1 MILLSSIYFIIISNL
16 NEGTNT
22 VLDLPIESLVLIKSK
37 HFGDL
42 LDSKRVIEVN
52 VFVEPL
58 FGGIFLV

>member
-1 MILLSSIYFIIISNL
+1 MIVLSSIYFIIISNL
-16 NEGTNT
+16 NEGTNI

-42 LDSKRVIEVN
+42 LDSKRMIEVN